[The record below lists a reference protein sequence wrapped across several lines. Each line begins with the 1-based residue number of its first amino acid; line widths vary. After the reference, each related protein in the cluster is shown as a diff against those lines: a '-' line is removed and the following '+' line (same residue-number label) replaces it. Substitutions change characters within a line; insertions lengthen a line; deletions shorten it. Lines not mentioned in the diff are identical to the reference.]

1 MSAGKPWAVSTSWK
15 DFCKSLQC
23 HSSFDIYIHCPQPT
37 NGTPLVTRVVNAAG
51 RSNFART
58 GRERGMLLRARYCPQ
73 FPTSATSMS
82 TKRLGYV
89 SRPAFGAVSPC
100 LISFPALSCGYFP
113 WYVTFFFFT
122 HPLGFHWVLNQS
134 RTVDSPLSSPRE
146 YENGYPVFNSN
157 NGEKGGWCLA
167 ADFAA

>member
-58 GRERGMLLRARYCPQ
+58 GRERGMLLRAHYRPQ
-73 FPTSATSMS
+73 FPTSATSRS

-89 SRPAFGAVSPC
+89 SRPAFGAVSPW

-113 WYVTFFFFT
+113 WYVTLFFFT
-122 HPLGFHWVLNQS
+122 TPWGSAACSTSLVQS
-134 RTVDSPLSSPRE
+134 IVPSSPRE
-146 YENGYPVFNSN
+146 YENGYPVFDSN